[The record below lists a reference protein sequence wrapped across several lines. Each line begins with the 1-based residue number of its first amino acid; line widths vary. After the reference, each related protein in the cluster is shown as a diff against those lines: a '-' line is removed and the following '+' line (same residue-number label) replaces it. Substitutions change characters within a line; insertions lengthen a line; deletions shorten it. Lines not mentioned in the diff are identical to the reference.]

1 MARVSLKDLA
11 KHLGLTEGTVS
22 RAMNNYPDIS
32 AATREKVHEAANALG
47 YKPNHTARRLATGRA
62 ESVAYLMP
70 TSRSAISAPFVS
82 QLLQGLGDALSK
94 RSWDLLV
101 VQPQSAE
108 DELDTLRKLVASGK
122 VSGVVLSRPAKVD
135 ARVEFLKKS
144 GFPFI
149 VHGRSKDT
157 AGYAWY
163 DVDGR
168 QAFCDAV
175 DHLAALGHRR
185 IGFIGAPSYLNFAQE
200 RADGYRAG
208 LSQNGLDYDPNL
220 MSVAELSDEG
230 GERAA
235 FDLLSETAA
244 PTALLCVNDV
254 QAIGALAAIRSKG
267 LTPGTDVSVIGYD
280 GVWMGRHTNPPL
292 TTMAQPQAH
301 SGRQLGDM
309 LLSIIDGGDPK
320 DFQVLRRA
328 ELVRRKSDGPVRAIN
343 TKTHV
348 PFREE
353 IK

>member
-32 AATREKVHEAANALG
+32 AATREKVQKAANVLG

-70 TSRSAISAPFVS
+70 TSRSEISAPFVS
-82 QLLQGLGDALSK
+82 QLLQGLSDTLAK
-94 RSWDLLV
+94 RAWDLMV
-101 VQPQSAE
+101 VQPRSAE

-122 VSGVVLSRPAKVD
+122 VSGVVMSRPAKVD
-135 ARVEFLKKS
+135 ARIDYLKKVN
-144 GFPFI
+144 FPFI
-149 VHGRSKDT
+149 VHGRSKNPT
-157 AGYAWY
+157 GYAWY

-168 QAFCDAV
+168 QAFADSV
-175 DHLAALGHRR
+175 DHLATLGHER
-185 IGFIGAPSYLNFAQE
+185 IGFIGAPSYLNFAQD
-200 RADGYRAG
+200 RTDGYAAG
-208 LSQNGLDYDPNL
+208 LNANGLEFDMTL

-235 FDLLSETAA
+235 SDLLSQDNP

-267 LTPGTDVSVIGYD
+267 LVPGKDVSVIGYD
-280 GVWMGRHTNPPL
+280 GVWMGRHANPPL

-309 LLSIIDGGDPK
+309 LLSIIDGGKPE

-328 ELVRRKSDGPVRAIN
+328 ELVRRKSDGPPRVTTSN
-343 TKTHV
+343 LHTTS
-348 PFREE
+348 REK
-353 IK
+353 IQ

>member
-11 KHLGLTEGTVS
+11 QHLGLAEGTVS

-32 AATREKVHEAANALG
+32 AATREKVQKAADALG

-62 ESVAYLMP
+62 EAVAYLMP
-70 TSRSAISAPFVS
+70 TSRSALSTPFVS
-82 QLLQGLGDALSK
+82 ELLQGLGDALAK
-94 RSWDLLV
+94 RAWDLLV

-108 DELDTLRKLVASGK
+108 DELQTLRKLVASGK

-135 ARVEFLKKS
+135 ARIDFLKSS

-149 VHGRSKDT
+149 VHGRAKDD

-168 QAFCDAV
+168 QAFADAV
-175 DHLAALGHRR
+175 DHLTAQGHRR
-185 IGFIGAPSYLNFAQE
+185 IGFVGAPSYQNFAQD
-200 RADGYRAG
+200 RFDGYKDG
-208 LSQNGLDYDPNL
+208 LKANGLAFDPDFV
-220 MSVAELSDEG
+220 SIAELTDEG

-235 FDLLSETAA
+235 FDLLSSPPH

-254 QAIGALAAIRSKG
+254 QAIGALAAVRAKG
-267 LTPGTDVSVIGYD
+267 WVPGKDVSVIGYD

-292 TTMAQPQAH
+292 TTLAQPQSH

-309 LLSIIDGGDPK
+309 LLSIIDGGKPE

-328 ELVRRKSDGPVRAIN
+328 ELVRRKSDGPPTGIR
-343 TKTHV
+343 TT
-348 PFREE
+348 PQTTSREE
-353 IK
+353 TR